1 MLRRFRL
8 WVFGVD
14 DSWALLFWPEGNLI
28 DLNLIERQ
36 AGENSDAA

>member
-14 DSWALLFWPEGNLI
+14 DSWPLWFRPEGNLI
-28 DLNLIERQ
+28 YLYLIERQ